1 MVGNNNG
8 SVTVCFGFLVLSLFS
23 HYLLF
28 SLLRERAKKLPVMC
42 FIAQNKKHRQMP
54 KKGFPTRQKKAN
66 KKIQNKQAKLP
77 PDYDRISFRVN
88 DESLDVWIIMRV

>member
-8 SVTVCFGFLVLSLFS
+8 SVTVCFGFWVLSLFS

-28 SLLRERAKKLPVMC
+28 YLLRERKKKLPVMC

-66 KKIQNKQAKLP
+66 KKKFKISKLS
-77 PDYDRISFRVN
+77 YHQTMTEF
-88 DESLDVWIIMRV
+88 LLG

>member
-8 SVTVCFGFLVLSLFS
+8 SVTVCFGFRVLSLFS

-66 KKIQNKQAKLP
+66 KKKYKISKLSKLS
-77 PDYDRISFRVN
+77 YHQTMTEF
-88 DESLDVWIIMRV
+88 LLG